1 MEETIKQVME
11 NREYHIEKRIREE
24 RANAV
29 EDALLLV
36 IEKISEHARGLK
48 RIRVDD
54 VVDIIDSI
62 IDEQLEEK

>member
-1 MEETIKQVME
+1 MEETIKQATEEFV
-11 NREYHIEKRIREE
+11 KRIREE
-24 RANAV
+24 RAAAV

-62 IDEQLEEK
+62 IDEQLEEKNNEQ